1 MSSCGWS
8 WWFKALRGR
17 RATKLKW
24 GHCENNVD
32 QMRLTFATKGKV
44 LPTWQKWHLQNVVI
58 YENSTLLVIN
68 KKPKLVTLQNV
79 LLTFNVRPLKGCW
92 RLLNWILFCCV
103 LTQVAVDANFCKKA
117 KVAFIFQSTK
127 ALPSFQFLFLLLL
140 ALSIPKVDLPIM

>member
-1 MSSCGWS
+1 MRT
-8 WWFKALRGR
+8 LREQCR
-17 RATKLKW
+17 SNEIDFCYKRKSFTNLAKL
-24 GHCENNVD
+24 
-32 QMRLTFATKGKV
+32 R
-44 LPTWQKWHLQNVVI
+44 LQNVVI
-58 YENSTLLVIN
+58 HNNSTLLVID

>member
-8 WWFKALRGR
+8 WWFKALRER

-32 QMRLTFATKGKV
+32 QMRLTFATKAKV
-44 LPTWQKWHLQNVVI
+44 LPTWQKRYLQNVTT
-58 YENSTLLVIN
+58 YFQKFMVIN

>member
-8 WWFKALRGR
+8 WWFKALRER

-32 QMRLTFATKGKV
+32 RMRLTFATKGKGFTNLAKIV
-44 LPTWQKWHLQNVVI
+44 PSKCYYFQKFM
-58 YENSTLLVIN
+58 VIN

-127 ALPSFQFLFLLLL
+127 ACLLFSSSSFFYLH
-140 ALSIPKVDLPIM
+140 